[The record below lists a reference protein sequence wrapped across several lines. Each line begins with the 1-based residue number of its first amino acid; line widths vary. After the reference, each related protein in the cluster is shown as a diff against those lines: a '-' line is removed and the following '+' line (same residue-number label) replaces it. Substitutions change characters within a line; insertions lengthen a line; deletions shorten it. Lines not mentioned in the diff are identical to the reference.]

1 MAFNHQ
7 YPYTDF
13 HELNLD
19 WVLSKVTGLD
29 DRLNEIEHNIELL
42 QEDCQNLHDICDN
55 LTGFINDLLAAD
67 QKILKM
73 IASEYDEGT
82 QYDPDFLVRYEGK
95 LYKCKPGQ
103 TPGPF
108 NAAYWEETD
117 LGTELGNLLYNYY
130 VSLLPHIADMDGNI
144 TELYE
149 LYNIIGE
156 EYDPNQTYHAG
167 DMCYYEFT
175 EYMCTA
181 SGMGTTGPFDPTK
194 WTAQSINMRLRYIE
208 SNTEMIVGLRN
219 MIASNYDPSSSYAK
233 GSYVLFNDKIYK
245 AVKNVPVSWPPVA
258 HPTYWEEV
266 TIGSEFNN
274 KPDAVGEYDNMLV
287 GAAKGI
293 YAGNFN
299 DLAPYILRSISG
311 RGNMAIMNKLIGGSV
326 VWNQLLNKANYPSST
341 GIFTNNNDGTWTANG
356 TAEST
361 TSVVIETITSKLVV
375 GHKYFVSSGFNS
387 DGSGTTY
394 EFMILRFLSS
404 NMNLNL
410 YKNATIVECGNNS
423 NTYPVQAQ
431 LVVRGGTTV
440 NNLKFIPQI
449 IDLTQA
455 LGTTIAN
462 YIYTLEQNTSGSG
475 VAWFRKYFP
484 EVYYA
489 YSAPTIQ
496 STKVSGKKVVGF
508 NQWDEE
514 WEVGGYDTT
523 TGQKNTATNRIRNK
537 NFIPV
542 IPNAI
547 YYFNNANVA
556 FRVLFYSADK
566 EYISNAAYN
575 ASQHNLTIPSD
586 CCYINFQ
593 MGGDY
598 GTTYNNDICI
608 NLHLDGERDGE
619 YEPYKST
626 TYDLSGSHLVKRK
639 YALVDL
645 GTLDWQYNS
654 TYQIFLT
661 TISGIKTGLSQIG
674 YLMLCQKYTTVIN
687 PGLGYIADKSIG
699 TNSSG
704 GVSTDRI
711 WVQDTALGTDA
722 QTFKTAMSGVYLLYE
737 LATPFTET
745 VTNPT
750 LYGIWKLDANNN
762 LYFDGDEIEDIPNPQ
777 VVPDGGTEEYI
788 DAAVTDGLR
797 DVSIPAGQDTDYSE
811 DLVKKLEDLP
821 YVPAYADPATDGN
834 QITCKIGVDLATGKR
849 VMRHTYVK
857 KGITI
862 NGQETISGVIDMTDV
877 DTIISTCFME
887 KGNNDGSYFTNIG
900 YVTAAGEYE
909 IYLTPWGNNTVV
921 DCYITIDY
929 IEA

>member
-108 NAAYWEETD
+108 NSAYWEETD

-130 VSLLPHIADMDGNI
+130 ASLLPHIADMDDNI
-144 TELYE
+144 TELYT
-149 LYNIIGE
+149 LFDIIGK
-156 EYDPNQTYHAG
+156 EYDPNQTYYEG
-167 DMCYYEFT
+167 QTCYYEGK
-175 EYMCTA
+175 EYICNTD
-181 SGMGTTGPFDPTK
+181 GTTGAWDASK
-194 WTAQSINMRLRYIE
+194 WTETSVNALLDNIEPLGVSISEI
-208 SNTEMIVGLRN
+208 RN
-219 MIASNYDPSSSYAK
+219 MITSVYDPSSSYAK
-233 GSYVLFNDKIYK
+233 GSYVLLNDKIYK

-299 DLAPYILRSISG
+299 DLAPYIYRSISG

-326 VWNQLLNKANYPSST
+326 VWNQLVDTDTTDVTIPS
-341 GIFTNNNDGTWTANG
+341 
-356 TAEST
+356 
-361 TSVVIETITSKLVV
+361 
-375 GHKYFVSSGFNS
+375 GHKYILWNTSTLSLATSDGTTVSVSSGYKFYDITQMFPS
-387 DGSGTTY
+387 AVASFMTTAL
-394 EFMILRFLSS
+394 F
-404 NMNLNL
+404 
-410 YKNATIVECGNNS
+410 ATLFPD
-423 NTYPVQAQ
+423 Y
-431 LVVRGGTTV
+431 
-440 NNLKFIPQI
+440 
-449 IDLTQA
+449 
-455 LGTTIAN
+455 AN
-462 YIYTLEQNTSGSG
+462 
-475 VAWFRKYFP
+475 
-484 EVYYA
+484 YA
-489 YSAPTIQ
+489 YSSPTIQ
-496 STKVSGKKVVGF
+496 STKVSAKVVKDS
-508 NQWDEE
+508 NN
-514 WEVGGYDTT
+514 TT
-523 TGQKNTATNRIRNK
+523 IA
-537 NFIPV
+537 
-542 IPNAI
+542 
-547 YYFNNANVA
+547 
-556 FRVLFYSADK
+556 
-566 EYISNAAYN
+566 
-575 ASQHNLTIPSD
+575 
-586 CCYINFQ
+586 
-593 MGGDY
+593 
-598 GTTYNNDICI
+598 
-608 NLHLDGERDGE
+608 
-619 YEPYKST
+619 
-626 TYDLSGSHLVKRK
+626 TYDLSGSHLVERK

-645 GTLDWQYNS
+645 VSFTWQVSNNRWF
-654 TYQIFLT
+654 TQIP
-661 TISGIKTGLSQIG
+661 
-674 YLMLCQKYTTVIN
+674 N
-687 PGLGYIADKSIG
+687 AKS
-699 TNSSG
+699 
-704 GVSTDRI
+704 VSA
-711 WVQDTALGTDA
+711 WNALGLICSKYIVGNVPSNPSSAYNKNCGFYGTQFFIYDEDYPTA
-722 QTFKTAMSGVYLLYE
+722 TTESTAFKNSLNEVYLLYE
-737 LATPFTET
+737 LATPTTET

-762 LYFDGDEIEDIPNPQ
+762 LYFDGDSIEDIPNPQ

-834 QITCKIGVDLATGKR
+834 QMTCKIGVDLATGKR

-887 KGNNDGSYFTNIG
+887 KGNDDGSYFTNIG

-909 IYLTPWGNNTVV
+909 IYLIAWGNNTVV

>member
-108 NAAYWEETD
+108 DSDYWEETD
-117 LGTELGNLLYNYY
+117 LGTELGNLIYNYY
-130 VSLLPHIADMDGNI
+130 ASLLPHISDMDGNI

-326 VWNQLLNKANYPSST
+326 VWNQLVDTDTTDVTIPS
-341 GIFTNNNDGTWTANG
+341 
-356 TAEST
+356 
-361 TSVVIETITSKLVV
+361 
-375 GHKYFVSSGFNS
+375 GHKYILWNTSILSLATSDGSAVSVSSGYKFYDITQMFPSAVASFMTTALFTKLFPYFAIYGYCSPTILSTKIYKKNVITFNIW
-387 DGSGTTY
+387 DEVWERGSLDSVTGENVEDNSRIRSKNY
-394 EFMILRFLSS
+394 IKISPSFIYYIKSS
-404 NMNLNL
+404 
-410 YKNATIVECGNNS
+410 TIVGIRF
-423 NTYPVQAQ
+423 YDKDMV
-431 LVVRGGTTV
+431 
-440 NNLKFIPQI
+440 F
-449 IDLTQA
+449 
-455 LGTTIAN
+455 LGSS
-462 YIYTLEQNTSGSG
+462 Y
-475 VAWFRKYFP
+475 
-484 EVYYA
+484 
-489 YSAPTIQ
+489 
-496 STKVSGKKVVGF
+496 
-508 NQWDEE
+508 
-514 WEVGGYDTT
+514 
-523 TGQKNTATNRIRNK
+523 
-537 NFIPV
+537 
-542 IPNAI
+542 
-547 YYFNNANVA
+547 
-556 FRVLFYSADK
+556 
-566 EYISNAAYN
+566 
-575 ASQHNLTIPSD
+575 NLTRSNQTFNVPAIARYMRFTVTSTN
-586 CCYINFQ
+586 I
-593 MGGDY
+593 
-598 GTTYNNDICI
+598 YNHDICI
-608 NLHLDGERDGE
+608 NISSDRNGE

-626 TYDLSGSHLVKRK
+626 TYDLIGSHLVKRNYEYRA
-639 YALVDL
+639 YASGDESLPD
-645 GTLDWQYNS
+645 
-654 TYQIFLT
+654 
-661 TISGIKTGLSQIG
+661 TIT
-674 YLMLCQKYTTVIN
+674 
-687 PGLGYIADKSIG
+687 DG
-699 TNSSG
+699 TNT
-704 GVSTDRI
+704 VTKR
-711 WVQDTALGTDA
+711 T
-722 QTFKTAMSGVYLLYE
+722 
-737 LATPFTET
+737 TPTTET

-887 KGNNDGSYFTNIG
+887 KGNDDGSYFTNIG

-909 IYLTPWGNNTVV
+909 IYLTPWRNNTVV